1 MTPKQQLNND
11 LEDGFKKLKG
21 DNITDQ
27 VAKVITDAVDKYI
40 VLKLKELEI
49 L

>member
-1 MTPKQQLNND
+1 MTPKQQLNKD

-40 VLKLKELEI
+40 ALKLEELGV

>member
-1 MTPKQQLNND
+1 MTAKQQLNKD

-27 VAKVITDAVDKYI
+27 VAKVITDAADKYI